1 MKTNT
6 IITIGRQFASGGH
19 DIGEMIAKDL
29 GIKIYDKEML
39 ARAAKESGICEEIFE
54 THDEK
59 PTNSFLYSLVMDTYS
74 MGYTGSTY
82 TDMPINHKVFLA
94 QFDAIKKMAEE
105 GPCVLVGRCAD
116 YALENYDNVV
126 SVFIRAD
133 LNDRIRRVAKHYDLP
148 DNKAKDMIVK
158 TDKKR
163 ASYYNYYTNKRWG
176 DTDSYELCV
185 SSSDLGIE
193 GTAKMIEKYVEM
205 KESFQNDK
213 NHNFKIF

>member
-6 IITIGRQFASGGH
+6 IITIGRQFASGGR
-19 DIGEMIAKDL
+19 DIGERIAKDF
-29 GIKIYDKEML
+29 GIQIYDKEML

-94 QFDAIKKMAEE
+94 QFDAIKKIAAE

-116 YALENYDNVV
+116 YALENYNNVV
-126 SVFIRAD
+126 SVFIHAD
-133 LNDRIRRVAKHYDLP
+133 MNDRIRRVANHYDLP
-148 DNKAKDMIVK
+148 DNKAKDMIIK

-176 DTDSYELCV
+176 DADSYELCI

-193 GTAKMIEKYVEM
+193 GAAKMIEKYIET
-205 KESFQNDK
+205 KEQFQNNPEHK
-213 NHNFKIF
+213 FKIY